1 MNMVAKMKNMLSD
14 AIRLGKITAID
25 NSSGLQNVTVD
36 VRVGVIDTKVAR
48 VQNYGF
54 SSSPAAGDALMGVE
68 VTVNGNRFV
77 VAIDD
82 MGSRPKGGEAGDVW
96 MYHREGHMIHMTKD
110 KIINVTAETLNADVT
125 TTNWNGDIFH
135 TGNLTRKG
143 DETVTGDRTHS
154 GDTSQTGDTT
164 QDGKIIVSDDVIAAN
179 VSLKNHPQYAPD
191 NTTPMTGK
199 PIPTP

>member
-1 MNMVAKMKNMLSD
+1 MNVVAKMKSMMSD
-14 AIRLGKITAID
+14 AIRFGKITAID

-36 VRVGVIDTKVAR
+36 VRVGVIDTNVPR

-54 SSSPAAGDALMGVE
+54 SSAPAAGDALMGVE

-110 KIINVTAETLNADVT
+110 KIINVTAETMNADVT
-125 TTNWNGDIFH
+125 TTNWNGDIIH
-135 TGNLTRKG
+135 TGNLTRTG
-143 DETVTGDRTHS
+143 DETVTGDRTQT
-154 GDTSQTGDTT
+154 GDTSQTG
-164 QDGKIIVSDDVIAAN
+164 KITASDDVVAAN
-179 VSLKNHPQYAPD
+179 VSLKNHNQFAPD